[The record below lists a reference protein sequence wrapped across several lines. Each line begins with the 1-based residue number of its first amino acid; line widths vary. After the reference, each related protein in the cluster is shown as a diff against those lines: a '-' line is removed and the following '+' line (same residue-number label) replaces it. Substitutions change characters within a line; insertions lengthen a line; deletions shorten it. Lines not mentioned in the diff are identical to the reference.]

1 MRERKDISPTGK
13 GRGGQ
18 GTVWGSLSGDW
29 PHDWGSEERLG
40 RNMLVLTPENTT
52 ERTSMILSKM
62 TYMSVKRAGE
72 SGRWDCTSCIA
83 FHSLTED

>member
-18 GTVWGSLSGDW
+18 GTVWGSLSGDG

-40 RNMLVLTPENTT
+40 RNLSSENIWG
-52 ERTSMILSKM
+52 EILS
-62 TYMSVKRAGE
+62 AE
-72 SGRWDCTSCIA
+72 GRHPSTTTSQTLSEASDLLIDA
-83 FHSLTED
+83 